1 MVELHPLP
9 PPVEKPVALPF
20 VSRPRRS
27 SGSSVKDLVRGFEE
41 MENKEKES
49 SVVKRV
55 KSISEMRSKVG
66 RADLRPRWKP

>member
-9 PPVEKPVALPF
+9 LPVEKPVALPF

-41 MENKEKES
+41 MENKEKETS
-49 SVVKRV
+49 AVKRV
-55 KSISEMRSKVG
+55 KSISEMRLKVG
-66 RADLRPRWKP
+66 RTDPRPRWKP